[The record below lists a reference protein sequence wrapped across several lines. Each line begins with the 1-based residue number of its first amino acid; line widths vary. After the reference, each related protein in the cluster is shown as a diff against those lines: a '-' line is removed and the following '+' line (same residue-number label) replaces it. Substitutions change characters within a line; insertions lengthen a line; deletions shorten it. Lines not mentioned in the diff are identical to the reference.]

1 MNATFVKPT
10 PAKMQLIRTLL
21 AEIQDLNEGTAA
33 TWRSELNLARE
44 RGQFD
49 DEAAG
54 QAINDL
60 IKVKRGLGKRI
71 SSALP
76 EVAEGRY
83 AVVVDGT
90 TKFYTIKVS
99 SKGFISG
106 YVWASDEQHRL
117 EFPVLRAILNKIV
130 EMGQKES
137 AILFGQK
144 IGRCS
149 RCGRTLTKKESRD
162 AGIGPECAGKI

>member
-21 AEIQDLNEGTAA
+21 AEIQDLNEGVAE

-54 QAINDL
+54 QAVNDL
-60 IKVKRGLGKRI
+60 IGVKRGLTRRI

-76 EVAEGRY
+76 EVPEGHY
-83 AVVVDGT
+83 AVVIDGT

-130 EMGQKES
+130 EMGLKES
-137 AILFGQK
+137 TILFGQK
-144 IGRCS
+144 IGTCG
-149 RCGRTLTKKESRD
+149 RCGRTLTDATSRA
-162 AGIGPECAGKI
+162 AGIGPVCATKI